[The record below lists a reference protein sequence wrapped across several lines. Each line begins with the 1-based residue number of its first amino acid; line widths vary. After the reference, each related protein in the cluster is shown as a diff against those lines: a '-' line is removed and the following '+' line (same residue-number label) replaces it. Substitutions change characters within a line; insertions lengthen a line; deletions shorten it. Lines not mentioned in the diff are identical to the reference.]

1 VTGSTKLSVRAHETY
16 EELRLAQVPALPV
29 DDELPEHGARRRSRG
44 QAERLAVL
52 GRLGWIW
59 LPAYAFTIHPD
70 SSRLAAALTATA
82 IAALWYAALRAAT
95 PATRLIMPALGA
107 VGVAAAGAVAGF
119 ASVSAA
125 ATWLPWLEIRP
136 FTLLAMAA
144 AIFVFSA
151 CWESVVARSVA
162 MRRRTLIVGAND
174 GGAEIVGELAVTRD
188 TRFEVIGFV
197 DDERETETIA
207 GVPRFGGLQD
217 LPRVL
222 DEHRPDLVVLAVARN
237 RPEVFASLLQGAGNG
252 FELLGLPE
260 FHEQAFGRVPLA
272 HLTPAWF
279 MSILHFYRR
288 PYTQVAKRTF
298 DIVVAAAGLALTA
311 PLFPLLF
318 LLVKRTP
325 GPAVFRQTRLGEGGT
340 HFTMYKFR
348 TMRED
353 AEHPGLPLWAAERDP
368 RTTPGGR
375 FLRKTR
381 LDELPQLWNVL
392 KGDMSIVGPRP
403 ERPEFLEYLQQ
414 AVPYW
419 TRRHL
424 VKPGITGWAQ
434 VRRGYTADADGTSE
448 KLSYDL
454 WYLRHRSLMID
465 LAICAKTAGTIF
477 SGSGSR

>member
-1 VTGSTKLSVRAHETY
+1 VATV
-16 EELRLAQVPALPV
+16 V
-29 DDELPEHGARRRSRG
+29 
-44 QAERLAVL
+44 
-52 GRLGWIW
+52 
-59 LPAYAFTIHPD
+59 
-70 SSRLAAALTATA
+70 TA
-82 IAALWYAALRAAT
+82 IWYAAMRAAA

-107 VGVAAAGAVAGF
+107 VGVAVAGTV
-119 ASVSAA
+119 AGVAAVSAA
-125 ATWLPWLEIRP
+125 STWVRWVDLGPVPLVE
-136 FTLLAMAA
+136 MSA
-144 AIFVFSA
+144 AIFLLSA

-162 MRRRTLIVGAND
+162 VRQRILIVGAND
-174 GGAEIVGELAVTRD
+174 GGAEIVGELAVTKD

-197 DDERETETIA
+197 DDERESEMVA
-207 GVPRFGGLQD
+207 GVPLLGRLAE

-222 DEHRPDLVVLAVARN
+222 DEHRPDLVVVAVARK
-237 RPEVFASLLQGAGNG
+237 RPEVFASLLQSAGNG

-279 MSILHFYRR
+279 MSIIHFYRR
-288 PYTQVAKRTF
+288 PYTQLAKRTF
-298 DIVVAAAGLALTA
+298 DIVVAAIGLLLTA

-325 GPAVFRQTRLGEGGT
+325 GPAIFRQTRLGEGGM

-348 TMRED
+348 TMRQD
-353 AEHPGLPLWAAERDP
+353 AEEPGLPLWAEESDP
-368 RTTPGGR
+368 RMTPVGQFMR
-375 FLRKTR
+375 QTR
-381 LDELPQLWNVL
+381 LDELPQLWNVF

-434 VRRGYTADADGTSE
+434 VRRGYTADADGTAD

-465 LAICAKTAGTIF
+465 LAICAKTAGILF

>member
-1 VTGSTKLSVRAHETY
+1 MS
-16 EELRLAQVPALPV
+16 
-29 DDELPEHGARRRSRG
+29 
-44 QAERLAVL
+44 
-52 GRLGWIW
+52 
-59 LPAYAFTIHPD
+59 
-70 SSRLAAALTATA
+70 ATA
-82 IAALWYAALRAAT
+82 ITALWYAAIRAAA

-107 VGVAAAGAVAGF
+107 VGVAAAGSIAGI

-125 ATWLPWLEIRP
+125 SMWIPWLHLEP
-136 FTLLAMAA
+136 HTALEMTLV
-144 AIFVFSA
+144 IFLFSA
-151 CWESVVARSVA
+151 CWEGVVGRSVA
-162 MRRRTLIVGAND
+162 VRRRILIVGAND
-174 GGAEIVGELAVTRD
+174 GGAEIVGELAITKD

-207 GVPRFGGLQD
+207 GVPRFGGIED
-217 LPRVL
+217 LAAVL
-222 DEHRPDLVVLAVARN
+222 DDHRPDLVVVAVSRN
-237 RPEVFASLLQGAGNG
+237 RPEVFASLLQSAGNG
-252 FELLGLPE
+252 FEILGLPE

-288 PYTQVAKRTF
+288 PYTQLAKRTF
-298 DIVVAAAGLALTA
+298 DVVVAASGLLLAA

-318 LLVKRTP
+318 LFVRRTP
-325 GPAVFRQTRLGEGGT
+325 GPAIFRQTRLGEGGR

-353 AEHPGLPLWAAERDP
+353 AEEAGLPLWAEERDS
-368 RTTPGGR
+368 RMTPGGR
-375 FLRKTR
+375 LMRKTR

-434 VRRGYTADADGTSE
+434 VRRGYTADADGTAD

-465 LAICAKTAGTIF
+465 LAICAKTAGIVF